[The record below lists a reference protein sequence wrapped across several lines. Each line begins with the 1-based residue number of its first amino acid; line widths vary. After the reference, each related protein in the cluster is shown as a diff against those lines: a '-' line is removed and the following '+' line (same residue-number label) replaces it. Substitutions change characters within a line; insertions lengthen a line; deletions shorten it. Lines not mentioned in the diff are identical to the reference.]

1 MAKEV
6 LKDNQG
12 ENVDSAFRL
21 PNKKIIIK
29 FIPRSNVMINGE
41 IDNHIAKGGML
52 TGAVCSYSAPLQRNG
67 TVVNVLTN
75 EEKEY
80 LEGVTDLNLSVYGDF
95 WRTFK
100 VRLIKDTLGQEFNLL
115 NPINYISY
123 KILKSLTKFEIAPS
137 WADRNRNL
145 DYRFAI
151 TEADEVTNVKNKVFN
166 TKREAFKAYSK
177 IESNAEILHSILKLL
192 SNAPISKNTS
202 LSVLQDKVGDYV
214 DNQPEKFLSVANDAN
229 FETKKL
235 ILDGVEAGFISK
247 TGSRYV
253 TKDGLE
259 LCESGEIPTF
269 ANAVKY
275 LDAIKNQDTR
285 IIIEAKIY
293 NNQ

>member
-1 MAKEV
+1 MKKEV
-6 LKDNQG
+6 LNENKIDSVDNK
-12 ENVDSAFRL
+12 FKL

-41 IDNHIAKGGML
+41 IENHIAKGGML

-67 TVVNVLTN
+67 TVVNVLSN
-75 EEKEY
+75 EEKEL
-80 LEGVTDLNLSVYGDF
+80 LEEMTNLNLSVYGDF

-100 VRLIKDTLGQEFNLL
+100 VRLIKDNLGQEFNLL
-115 NPINYISY
+115 NPIDYISY

-145 DYRFAI
+145 DYKFAI

-166 TKREAFKAYSK
+166 TKREAFKAYTK
-177 IESNAEILHSILKLL
+177 IESNAETLVSILKLL

-214 DNQPEKFLSVANDAN
+214 DNQPEKFLSVVNDAN

-235 ILDGVEAGFISK
+235 ILDGVESGFISK

-269 ANAVKY
+269 ANAVRY

-285 IIIEAKIY
+285 MIIEAKIY
-293 NNQ
+293 NN